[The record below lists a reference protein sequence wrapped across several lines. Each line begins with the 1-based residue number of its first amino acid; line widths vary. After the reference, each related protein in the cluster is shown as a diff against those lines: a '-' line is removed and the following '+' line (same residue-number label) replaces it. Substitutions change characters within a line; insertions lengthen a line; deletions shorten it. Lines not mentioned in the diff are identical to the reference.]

1 MNKITLIIILFC
13 PIFLLSVEPDEILK
27 SVYLEERARE
37 ISKQLRCMVCQNED
51 IDNSTADIARDLRIL
66 VRDMLMD
73 GKTDKQ
79 ILNFVHEKYG
89 DFILF
94 NPPIKF
100 YTLLLWVCP
109 FLFFFIFLYLFFRKR
124 T

>member
-13 PIFLLSVEPDEILK
+13 PILLLSVEPDEILK